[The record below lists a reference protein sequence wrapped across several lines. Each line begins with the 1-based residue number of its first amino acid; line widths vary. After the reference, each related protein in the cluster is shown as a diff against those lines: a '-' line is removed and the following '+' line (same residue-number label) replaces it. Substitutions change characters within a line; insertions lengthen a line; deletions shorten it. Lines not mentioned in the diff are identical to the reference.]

1 MQHPV
6 PTCPFLQQQKTLCHS
21 QVLLLIKGILM
32 LVITLCAK
40 SICTHAKCV
49 GNSGLGDTADL
60 AAPSPCAG
68 RAPRRGARRVILQGR
83 GAKLCRAMASC
94 AGLCIAELCCG
105 SQAVPCHAMPCHA
118 MPCHEKPHC
127 LSHAVPF
134 RAVPAALCCALR
146 AKPSHAELCQPCPAS
161 RAVPC
166 LAKPR
171 KGHAVPC

>member
-1 MQHPV
+1 
-6 PTCPFLQQQKTLCHS
+6 
-21 QVLLLIKGILM
+21 M

-105 SQAVPCHAMPCHA
+105 SQAVPCYAMPCHA
-118 MPCHEKPHC
+118 MHTCPPQLQAESQLPGTI
-127 LSHAVPF
+127 
-134 RAVPAALCCALR
+134 RRRALR
-146 AKPSHAELCQPCPAS
+146 
-161 RAVPC
+161 
-166 LAKPR
+166 
-171 KGHAVPC
+171 